1 MRLLFLLLITTLM
14 LLAEETIS
22 LNAKT
27 PTDDTPIKLVHWQN
41 ALKEIQPDSNAL
53 ATPLIKAV
61 QTTLT
66 FETPF
71 NKTPKIME
79 VEGQKVI
86 VLKNA
91 KLDSKKTMD
100 FKEASLNALEMFSY
114 QNDIYL
120 LSKKAKAELEIQAS
134 NSKDKKQLRFLFL
147 PKGFHLAPLPSLKEK
162 SQHAN
167 LASQDEKERAKNP
180 SNALELKPPLDLS
193 HAYKVLAVIAVLLLI
208 LYVIKKKIVPT
219 QGSFSA
225 KDFKLEVS
233 VLGRVGAN
241 HKIISIETNKERYL
255 VLLSDKY
262 SLLLDKISPKTS
274 KEELIKEAENN
285 IKNSKLGNLYAG
297 KF

>member
-1 MRLLFLLLITTLM
+1 MRLLFLLLSAAFM
-14 LLAEETIS
+14 LLAEEKIP
-22 LNAKT
+22 LN
-27 PTDDTPIKLVHWQN
+27 DDAPIKLMHWQN
-41 ALKEIQPDSNAL
+41 ALKEVQPDSNAL
-53 ATPLIKAV
+53 TTPPIKAV

-79 VEGQKVI
+79 VEGQKMI

-120 LSKKAKAELEIQAS
+120 LSKKAKMELEIQAS

-147 PKGFHLAPLPSLKEK
+147 PKGFHLAPPPSLKEQ

-167 LASQDEKERAKNP
+167 LASQDGKERAKSP

-193 HAYKVLAVIAVLLLI
+193 HAYKALAVIAALLLI
-208 LYVIKKKIVPT
+208 LYIIKKKIVPT

-225 KDFKLEVS
+225 KDFKLEIS

-262 SLLLDKISPKTS
+262 GLLLDKISPKTS

-285 IKNSKLGNLYAG
+285 IKNSKLGNLYAR

>member
-1 MRLLFLLLITTLM
+1 MRLLFLLLIAAFM
-14 LLAEETIS
+14 LLAEEKIP
-22 LNAKT
+22 LN
-27 PTDDTPIKLVHWQN
+27 DDAPIKLVHWQN
-41 ALKEIQPDSNAL
+41 ALKEVQPDSNAP
-53 ATPLIKAV
+53 ATPPIKAV

-120 LSKKAKAELEIQAS
+120 LSKKATTELEIQAS
-134 NSKDKKQLRFLFL
+134 NSKDKKRLRFLFL
-147 PKGFHLAPLPSLKEK
+147 PKGFHLAPPPSLKEQ

-167 LASQDEKERAKNP
+167 LASQDGKEQPQSPLNT
-180 SNALELKPPLDLS
+180 LELKPPLDLS
-193 HAYKVLAVIAVLLLI
+193 HAYKALAVIAALLLI
-208 LYVIKKKIVPT
+208 LYIIKKKIVPA
-219 QGSFSA
+219 QGSFST
-225 KDFKLEVS
+225 KDFKLEIS

-262 SLLLDKISPKTS
+262 GLLLDKLSPKTS

>member
-1 MRLLFLLLITTLM
+1 MRLLFLLLSVALM
-14 LLAEETIS
+14 LLAEEKIP
-22 LNAKT
+22 LN
-27 PTDDTPIKLVHWQN
+27 DDAPIKLVHWQN
-41 ALKEIQPDSNAL
+41 ALKEIQPNSNAL
-53 ATPLIKAV
+53 TTPPIKAV

-86 VLKNA
+86 VLKNVQ
-91 KLDSKKTMD
+91 LDSKKMMD

-120 LSKKAKAELEIQAS
+120 LSKKATTELEIQAS
-134 NSKDKKQLRFLFL
+134 NSKDKKRLRFLFL
-147 PKGFHLAPLPSLKEK
+147 PKGFHLAPPPNLKEK
-162 SQHAN
+162 SQQTN
-167 LASQDEKERAKNP
+167 LAQKDTNEQPQSPLNT
-180 SNALELKPPLDLS
+180 LELKPPLDLS
-193 HAYKVLAVIAVLLLI
+193 HAYKALAVIATLLLI
-208 LYVIKKKIVPT
+208 LYIIKKKIVPT

-225 KDFKLEVS
+225 KDFKLEIS

-262 SLLLDKISPKTS
+262 GLLLDKISPKTS

>member
-1 MRLLFLLLITTLM
+1 MRLLFLLLSTTLM
-14 LLAEETIS
+14 LLAEEKIP
-22 LNAKT
+22 LN
-27 PTDDTPIKLVHWQN
+27 DDAPIKLVHWQN
-41 ALKEIQPDSNAL
+41 ALKEIQPDSNAS
-53 ATPLIKAV
+53 ATPPIKAV

-91 KLDSKKTMD
+91 QLDSKKMMD

-120 LSKKAKAELEIQAS
+120 LSKKAKVELEIQAS

-147 PKGFHLAPLPSLKEK
+147 PKDFHLAPPPSLKEQ

-193 HAYKVLAVIAVLLLI
+193 HAYKALAVIAALLLI
-208 LYVIKKKIVPT
+208 LYIIKKKIVPT

-233 VLGRVGAN
+233 VLGRVDAN

-262 SLLLDKISPKTS
+262 GLLLDKISPKTS

>member
-1 MRLLFLLLITTLM
+1 MRLLFLILSATLM
-14 LLAEETIS
+14 LLAEEKIP
-22 LNAKT
+22 LN
-27 PTDDTPIKLVHWQN
+27 DDAPIKLTHWEN
-41 ALKEIQPDSNAL
+41 VLKEVQPDENTK
-53 ATPLIKAV
+53 TPPIKAV

-100 FKEASLNALEMFSY
+100 FKKASLNALEMFSY

-120 LSKKAKAELEIQAS
+120 LSKKAKDLEVQAS
-134 NSKDKKQLRFLFL
+134 SSKDKKQIRFLFL
-147 PKGFHLAPLPSLKEK
+147 PKGFHLAPPPSLKEN
-162 SQHAN
+162 SQQTN
-167 LASQDEKERAKNP
+167 LAQKDANEQSQSP
-180 SNALELKPPLDLS
+180 LNALELKPPLDLS
-193 HAYKVLAVIAVLLLI
+193 HAYKALAVIAVLLLI
-208 LYVIKKKIVPT
+208 LYIIKKKIVPT

-225 KDFKLEVS
+225 KDFKLEIS
-233 VLGRVGAN
+233 VLGRVDAR
-241 HKIISIETNKERYL
+241 HKIISIETHKERYL

-262 SLLLDKISPKTS
+262 GLLLDKISPKTS
-274 KEELIKEAENN
+274 KEELIKETENN
-285 IKNSKLGNLYAG
+285 IKNSKLGNLYAR

>member
-1 MRLLFLLLITTLM
+1 MRLLFLLLSAVLM
-14 LLAEETIS
+14 LLAEEKIP
-22 LNAKT
+22 LN
-27 PTDDTPIKLVHWQN
+27 DDAPIKLAHWQN
-41 ALKEIQPDSNAL
+41 TLKEVQPNSNAL
-53 ATPLIKAV
+53 TTPPIKAV

-120 LSKKAKAELEIQAS
+120 LSKKATTELEIQAS

-147 PKGFHLAPLPSLKEK
+147 PKGFHLAPPPSLKEK
-162 SQHAN
+162 SQQTN
-167 LASQDEKERAKNP
+167 LAQKDTNEQPQSPLNT
-180 SNALELKPPLDLS
+180 LELKPPLDLS
-193 HAYKVLAVIAVLLLI
+193 HAYKALAVIATLLLI
-208 LYVIKKKIVPT
+208 LYIIKKKIVPT

-262 SLLLDKISPKTS
+262 GLLLDKISPKTS

>member
-1 MRLLFLLLITTLM
+1 MRLLFLLLSATFI
-14 LLAEETIS
+14 LLAEEKIP
-22 LNAKT
+22 LN
-27 PTDDTPIKLVHWQN
+27 DDAPIKLVHWQN
-41 ALKEIQPDSNAL
+41 ALKEVQPDSNDS
-53 ATPLIKAV
+53 ATPPIKAV

-120 LSKKAKAELEIQAS
+120 LSKKAKVGLEIQAS
-134 NSKDKKQLRFLFL
+134 NSKDKKRIRFLFL
-147 PKGFHLAPLPSLKEK
+147 PKGFHLAPSHEEK
-162 SQHAN
+162 SQRAN
-167 LASQDEKERAKNP
+167 LASQDEKERAKSPLNT
-180 SNALELKPPLDLS
+180 LELKPPLDLS
-193 HAYKVLAVIAVLLLI
+193 HAYKALAVIAALLLI
-208 LYVIKKKIVPT
+208 LYIIKKKIVPA

-225 KDFKLEVS
+225 KDFKLEIS
-233 VLGRVGAN
+233 VLGRVDAN
-241 HKIISIETNKERYL
+241 HKIISIETNKDRYL

-262 SLLLDKISPKTS
+262 GLLLDKISPKTS

>member
-1 MRLLFLLLITTLM
+1 MRLLFLLLSATLM
-14 LLAEETIS
+14 LLAEEKIP
-22 LNAKT
+22 LN
-27 PTDDTPIKLVHWQN
+27 DDAPIKLVHWQN
-41 ALKEIQPDSNAL
+41 VLKEVQPDSNAL
-53 ATPLIKAV
+53 TTPPIKAV

-91 KLDSKKTMD
+91 QLDSKKMMD

-120 LSKKAKAELEIQAS
+120 LSKKATTELEIQAS
-134 NSKDKKQLRFLFL
+134 NSKDKKRLRFLFL
-147 PKGFHLAPLPSLKEK
+147 PKGFHLAPPPNLKEK
-162 SQHAN
+162 SQQTN
-167 LASQDEKERAKNP
+167 LAQKDTNEQPQSPLNT
-180 SNALELKPPLDLS
+180 LELKPPLDLS
-193 HAYKVLAVIAVLLLI
+193 HAYKALAVIAALLLI
-208 LYVIKKKIVPT
+208 LYIIKKKIVPT

-225 KDFKLEVS
+225 KDFKLEIS

-262 SLLLDKISPKTS
+262 GLLLDKISPKTS

>member
-1 MRLLFLLLITTLM
+1 MRALFLLLITTLM
-14 LLAEETIS
+14 LLAEEKIP
-22 LNAKT
+22 LN
-27 PTDDTPIKLVHWQN
+27 DDAPIKLVHWQN
-41 ALKEIQPDSNAL
+41 ALKEVQPDSNAL
-53 ATPLIKAV
+53 ATPPIKAV

-91 KLDSKKTMD
+91 QLDSKKAMD

-120 LSKKAKAELEIQAS
+120 LSKKAKAGLEIQAS
-134 NSKDKKQLRFLFL
+134 NSKDKRQLRFLFL
-147 PKGFHLAPLPSLKEK
+147 PKGFHLAPPPGLKEK

-167 LASQDEKERAKNP
+167 LASQDEKEQP
-180 SNALELKPPLDLS
+180 QSLSNTLELKPPLDLS
-193 HAYKVLAVIAVLLLI
+193 HAYKALAVIAALLLI

-219 QGSFSA
+219 QRSFSA

-233 VLGRVGAN
+233 VLGRVDAN

-262 SLLLDKISPKTS
+262 GLLLDKISPKTS

>member
-1 MRLLFLLLITTLM
+1 M
-14 LLAEETIS
+14 LLAEEKIP
-22 LNAKT
+22 LN
-27 PTDDTPIKLVHWQN
+27 DDAPIKLVHWQN
-41 ALKEIQPDSNAL
+41 ALKEVQPDSNDS
-53 ATPLIKAV
+53 ATPPIKAV

-120 LSKKAKAELEIQAS
+120 LSKKAKVELEIQAS
-134 NSKDKKQLRFLFL
+134 NSKDKKRLRFLFL
-147 PKGFHLAPLPSLKEK
+147 PKGFHLAPSP
-162 SQHAN
+162 
-167 LASQDEKERAKNP
+167 SQDEKERAKSPLNT
-180 SNALELKPPLDLS
+180 LELKPPLDLS
-193 HAYKVLAVIAVLLLI
+193 HAYKALAVIAALLLI
-208 LYVIKKKIVPT
+208 LYIIKKKIVPA

-225 KDFKLEVS
+225 KDFKLKIS
-233 VLGRVGAN
+233 ILGRVDAN

-262 SLLLDKISPKTS
+262 GLLLDKISPKTS

>member
-1 MRLLFLLLITTLM
+1 MRLLFLLLSATFM
-14 LLAEETIS
+14 LLAEEEIP
-22 LNAKT
+22 LN
-27 PTDDTPIKLVHWQN
+27 DDAPIKLVHWQN
-41 ALKEIQPDSNAL
+41 ALKEVQPDSNDS
-53 ATPLIKAV
+53 ATPPIKAV

-120 LSKKAKAELEIQAS
+120 LSKKAKVELEIQAS
-134 NSKDKKQLRFLFL
+134 NSKDKKRIRFLFL
-147 PKGFHLAPLPSLKEK
+147 PKGFHLAPSHEEK
-162 SQHAN
+162 PQYAN
-167 LASQDEKERAKNP
+167 LASQDEKERAKSPLNT
-180 SNALELKPPLDLS
+180 LELKPPLDLS
-193 HAYKVLAVIAVLLLI
+193 HAYKALAVIAALLLI
-208 LYVIKKKIVPT
+208 LYIIKKKIVPA

-225 KDFKLEVS
+225 KDFKLEIS
-233 VLGRVGAN
+233 VLGRVDAN

-262 SLLLDKISPKTS
+262 GLLLDKISPKTS

>member
-1 MRLLFLLLITTLM
+1 MRLLFLLLSVALM
-14 LLAEETIS
+14 LLAEEKIP
-22 LNAKT
+22 LN
-27 PTDDTPIKLVHWQN
+27 DDAPIKLVHWQN

-91 KLDSKKTMD
+91 KLDSKKMMD

-147 PKGFHLAPLPSLKEK
+147 PKGFHLAPPPNLKEK
-162 SQHAN
+162 SQQTN
-167 LASQDEKERAKNP
+167 LAQKDTNEQPQSPLNT
-180 SNALELKPPLDLS
+180 LELKPPLDLS
-193 HAYKVLAVIAVLLLI
+193 HAYKALAVIAALLLI
-208 LYVIKKKIVPT
+208 LYIIKKKIVPT

-262 SLLLDKISPKTS
+262 GLLLDKISPKTS

>member
-1 MRLLFLLLITTLM
+1 M
-14 LLAEETIS
+14 LLAEEKIP
-22 LNAKT
+22 LN
-27 PTDDTPIKLVHWQN
+27 DDAPIKLVHWQN
-41 ALKEIQPDSNAL
+41 ALKEVQPDSNAP
-53 ATPLIKAV
+53 ATPPIKAV

-120 LSKKAKAELEIQAS
+120 LSKKATTELEIQAS
-134 NSKDKKQLRFLFL
+134 NSKDKKRLRFLFL
-147 PKGFHLAPLPSLKEK
+147 PKGFHLAPPPSLKEQ

-167 LASQDEKERAKNP
+167 LASQDGKEQPQSPLNT
-180 SNALELKPPLDLS
+180 LELKPPLDLS
-193 HAYKVLAVIAVLLLI
+193 HAYKALAVIAALLLI
-208 LYVIKKKIVPT
+208 LYIIKKKIVPA
-219 QGSFSA
+219 QGSFST
-225 KDFKLEVS
+225 KDFKLEIS

-262 SLLLDKISPKTS
+262 GLLLDKISPKTS

>member
-1 MRLLFLLLITTLM
+1 MRALFLLLITTLM
-14 LLAEETIS
+14 LLAEEKIP
-22 LNAKT
+22 LN
-27 PTDDTPIKLVHWQN
+27 DDAPIKLVHWQN
-41 ALKEIQPDSNAL
+41 ALKEVQPDSNAL
-53 ATPLIKAV
+53 TTPPIKAV

-120 LSKKAKAELEIQAS
+120 LSKKAKVELEIQAS

-147 PKGFHLAPLPSLKEK
+147 PKGFHLAPPPSLKEK
-162 SQHAN
+162 SQQTN
-167 LASQDEKERAKNP
+167 LAQKDTNEQPQSP
-180 SNALELKPPLDLS
+180 LNALELKPPLDLS
-193 HAYKVLAVIAVLLLI
+193 HAYKALAVIVALLLI
-208 LYVIKKKIVPT
+208 LYIIKKKIVPT
-219 QGSFSA
+219 QRSFSA
-225 KDFKLEVS
+225 KDFKLEIS
-233 VLGRVGAN
+233 VLGRVDAN

-262 SLLLDKISPKTS
+262 GLLLDKISPKTS

>member
-1 MRLLFLLLITTLM
+1 MRLLFLLLSATLM
-14 LLAEETIS
+14 LLAEEKIP
-22 LNAKT
+22 LN
-27 PTDDTPIKLVHWQN
+27 DDAPIKLVHWQN

-53 ATPLIKAV
+53 TTPLIKAV

-91 KLDSKKTMD
+91 QLDSKKMMD

-120 LSKKAKAELEIQAS
+120 LSKKAKVELKIQAS

-147 PKGFHLAPLPSLKEK
+147 PKGFHLAPPPNLKEK
-162 SQHAN
+162 SQQTN
-167 LASQDEKERAKNP
+167 LAQKDTNEQPQSPLNT
-180 SNALELKPPLDLS
+180 LELKPPLDLS
-193 HAYKVLAVIAVLLLI
+193 HAYKALAVIAALLLI
-208 LYVIKKKIVPT
+208 LYIIKKKIVPT

-262 SLLLDKISPKTS
+262 GLLLDKISPKTS

>member
-1 MRLLFLLLITTLM
+1 MRALFLLLSAVLM
-14 LLAEETIS
+14 LLTEETIS

-27 PTDDTPIKLVHWQN
+27 PTDDAPIKLMHWQN
-41 ALKEIQPDSNAL
+41 ALKEVQPDSNAL
-53 ATPLIKAV
+53 TTPPIKAV

-91 KLDSKKTMD
+91 QLDSKKMMD

-120 LSKKAKAELEIQAS
+120 LSKKAKVELEIQAS
-134 NSKDKKQLRFLFL
+134 SSKDKKQLRFLFL
-147 PKGFHLAPLPSLKEK
+147 PKGFHLAPPPSLKEK

-193 HAYKVLAVIAVLLLI
+193 HAYKVLAVIATLLLI
-208 LYVIKKKIVPT
+208 LYVIKKKLFP
-219 QGSFSA
+219 
-225 KDFKLEVS
+225 
-233 VLGRVGAN
+233 
-241 HKIISIETNKERYL
+241 HKGLFLQKI
-255 VLLSDKY
+255 LS
-262 SLLLDKISPKTS
+262 
-274 KEELIKEAENN
+274 
-285 IKNSKLGNLYAG
+285 
-297 KF
+297 

>member
-1 MRLLFLLLITTLM
+1 MRLLFLLLSTTLM
-14 LLAEETIS
+14 LLAEEKIP
-22 LNAKT
+22 LN
-27 PTDDTPIKLVHWQN
+27 DDAPIKLVHWQN
-41 ALKEIQPDSNAL
+41 ALKEVQPDSNAL
-53 ATPLIKAV
+53 TTPPIKAV

-91 KLDSKKTMD
+91 KLDSKKMMG

-120 LSKKAKAELEIQAS
+120 LSKKAKMELEIQAS
-134 NSKDKKQLRFLFL
+134 NSKDKKRLRFLFL
-147 PKGFHLAPLPSLKEK
+147 PKGFHLAPPPSLKEQ
-162 SQHAN
+162 SQQTN
-167 LASQDEKERAKNP
+167 LAQKDTNEKPQSPLNT
-180 SNALELKPPLDLS
+180 LELKPPLDLS
-193 HAYKVLAVIAVLLLI
+193 HAYKALAVIAALLLI
-208 LYVIKKKIVPT
+208 LYIIKKKIVPT

-262 SLLLDKISPKTS
+262 GLLLDKISPKTS

-285 IKNSKLGNLYAG
+285 IK
-297 KF
+297 

>member
-1 MRLLFLLLITTLM
+1 MRALFLLLSAVLM
-14 LLAEETIS
+14 LLAEEKIP
-22 LNAKT
+22 LN
-27 PTDDTPIKLVHWQN
+27 DDAPIKLVHWQN
-41 ALKEIQPDSNAL
+41 ALKEVQPDSNAP
-53 ATPLIKAV
+53 ATPPIKAV

-79 VEGQKVI
+79 VEGQKMI

-100 FKEASLNALEMFSY
+100 FKEASLNVLEMFSY

-120 LSKKAKAELEIQAS
+120 LSKKAKMELEIQAS

-147 PKGFHLAPLPSLKEK
+147 PKGFHLAPPPSLKEQ

-167 LASQDEKERAKNP
+167 LASQDEKERAKSPLNT
-180 SNALELKPPLDLS
+180 LELKPPLDLS
-193 HAYKVLAVIAVLLLI
+193 HAYKALAVIVALLLI
-208 LYVIKKKIVPT
+208 LYIIKKKIVPT

-225 KDFKLEVS
+225 KDFKLEIS
-233 VLGRVGAN
+233 VLGRVDAN
-241 HKIISIETNKERYL
+241 HKIISIEINKERYL

-262 SLLLDKISPKTS
+262 GLLLDKISPKIS

-285 IKNSKLGNLYAG
+285 IKNSKLGNLYAR

>member
-1 MRLLFLLLITTLM
+1 MRLLFLLLSATLM
-14 LLAEETIS
+14 LLAEEKIP
-22 LNAKT
+22 LN
-27 PTDDTPIKLVHWQN
+27 DDAPIKLVHWQN
-41 ALKEIQPDSNAL
+41 ALKEIQPDSNAS
-53 ATPLIKAV
+53 AIPPIKAV

-79 VEGQKVI
+79 VEGQKMI

-120 LSKKAKAELEIQAS
+120 LSKKAKMELEIQAS

-147 PKGFHLAPLPSLKEK
+147 PKGFHLAPPPSLKEQ

-167 LASQDEKERAKNP
+167 LASQDEKERAKSPLNT
-180 SNALELKPPLDLS
+180 LELKPPLDLS
-193 HAYKVLAVIAVLLLI
+193 HDLSHAYKALTVIAALLLI
-208 LYVIKKKIVPT
+208 LYIIKKKIVPA

-225 KDFKLEVS
+225 KDFKLEIS
-233 VLGRVGAN
+233 VLGRVDAN

-262 SLLLDKISPKTS
+262 GLLLDKISPKTS

-285 IKNSKLGNLYAG
+285 IKNSKLGNLYAR

>member
-1 MRLLFLLLITTLM
+1 MRLLFLLLSTTFM
-14 LLAEETIS
+14 LLAEEKIP
-22 LNAKT
+22 LN
-27 PTDDTPIKLVHWQN
+27 DDAPIKLVHWQN
-41 ALKEIQPDSNAL
+41 ALKEVQPDSNDS
-53 ATPLIKAV
+53 ATPPIKAV

-79 VEGQKVI
+79 VEGQKMI

-120 LSKKAKAELEIQAS
+120 LSKKAKMELEIQAS

-147 PKGFHLAPLPSLKEK
+147 PKGFHLAPPPSLKEK
-162 SQHAN
+162 SQQTN
-167 LASQDEKERAKNP
+167 LAQKDTNEQPQSPLNT
-180 SNALELKPPLDLS
+180 LELKPPLDLS
-193 HAYKVLAVIAVLLLI
+193 HAYKALAVIATLLLI
-208 LYVIKKKIVPT
+208 LYIIKKKIVPT

-233 VLGRVGAN
+233 VLGRVDAN
-241 HKIISIETNKERYL
+241 HKIISIEINKERYL

-262 SLLLDKISPKTS
+262 GLLLDKISPKTS

>member
-1 MRLLFLLLITTLM
+1 MRLLFLILSTTLM
-14 LLAEETIS
+14 LLADEKIP
-22 LNAKT
+22 LN
-27 PTDDTPIKLVHWQN
+27 DDAPIKLTHWQN
-41 ALKEIQPDSNAL
+41 VLKEVQPDENTK
-53 ATPLIKAV
+53 TPPIKAV

-91 KLDSKKTMD
+91 KLDSKKTMG

-120 LSKKAKAELEIQAS
+120 LSKKAKDLEVQAS
-134 NSKDKKQLRFLFL
+134 SSKDKKQIRFLFL
-147 PKGFHLAPLPSLKEK
+147 PKGFHLAPLPSLKEY
-162 SQHAN
+162 SQQTN
-167 LASQDEKERAKNP
+167 LAQKDANEQSQNP
-180 SNALELKPPLDLS
+180 LNALELKPPLDLS
-193 HAYKVLAVIAVLLLI
+193 HAYKALAVIAVLLLI
-208 LYVIKKKIVPT
+208 LYIIKKKIVPT

-225 KDFKLEVS
+225 KDFKLEIS
-233 VLGRVGAN
+233 VLGRVDAR
-241 HKIISIETNKERYL
+241 HKIVSIETHKERYL

-262 SLLLDKISPKTS
+262 GLLLDKISPKTS
-274 KEELIKEAENN
+274 KEELIKETENN
-285 IKNSKLGNLYAG
+285 IKNSKLGNLYAR

>member
-1 MRLLFLLLITTLM
+1 MRLLFLLLSATFM
-14 LLAEETIS
+14 LLAEEKIP
-22 LNAKT
+22 LN
-27 PTDDTPIKLVHWQN
+27 DDAPIKLVHWQN
-41 ALKEIQPDSNAL
+41 ALKEVQPDSNAP
-53 ATPLIKAV
+53 ATPPIKAV

-86 VLKNA
+86 VFKNA
-91 KLDSKKTMD
+91 QLDSKKTMD

-120 LSKKAKAELEIQAS
+120 LSKKAKVELEIQAS
-134 NSKDKKQLRFLFL
+134 NSKDKKRIRFLFL
-147 PKGFHLAPLPSLKEK
+147 PKGFHLAPPPNHDEEK
-162 SQHAN
+162 PQHAN
-167 LASQDEKERAKNP
+167 LASQDEKERAKSPLNT
-180 SNALELKPPLDLS
+180 LELKPPLDLS
-193 HAYKVLAVIAVLLLI
+193 HAYKALAVIVALFLI
-208 LYVIKKKIVPT
+208 LYIIKKKIVPA

-225 KDFKLEVS
+225 KDFKLEIS
-233 VLGRVGAN
+233 VLGRVDAN

-262 SLLLDKISPKTS
+262 GLLLDKISPKTS

>member
-1 MRLLFLLLITTLM
+1 MRLLFLILSATLM
-14 LLAEETIS
+14 LLAEEKIP
-22 LNAKT
+22 LN
-27 PTDDTPIKLVHWQN
+27 DDAPIKLTHWQN
-41 ALKEIQPDSNAL
+41 VLKEVQPDENTK
-53 ATPLIKAV
+53 TPPIKAV

-120 LSKKAKAELEIQAS
+120 LSKKAKDLEVQAS
-134 NSKDKKQLRFLFL
+134 SSKDKKQIRFLFL
-147 PKGFHLAPLPSLKEK
+147 PKGFHLAPPPSLKEN
-162 SQHAN
+162 SQQTN
-167 LASQDEKERAKNP
+167 LAQKDANEQSQSP
-180 SNALELKPPLDLS
+180 LNALELKPPLDLS
-193 HAYKVLAVIAVLLLI
+193 HAYKALAVIAVLLLI
-208 LYVIKKKIVPT
+208 LYIIKKKIVPT

-225 KDFKLEVS
+225 KDFKLEIS
-233 VLGRVGAN
+233 VLGRVDAR
-241 HKIISIETNKERYL
+241 HKIISIETHKERYL

-262 SLLLDKISPKTS
+262 GLLLDKISPKTS
-274 KEELIKEAENN
+274 KEELIKETENN
-285 IKNSKLGNLYAG
+285 IKNSKLGNLYAR

>member
-1 MRLLFLLLITTLM
+1 MRLLFLLLSATLM
-14 LLAEETIS
+14 LLAEEKIP
-22 LNAKT
+22 LN
-27 PTDDTPIKLVHWQN
+27 DDAPIKLVHWQN
-41 ALKEIQPDSNAL
+41 ALKEIQPDSNAS
-53 ATPLIKAV
+53 ATPPIKAV

-91 KLDSKKTMD
+91 QLDSKKMMD

-120 LSKKAKAELEIQAS
+120 LSKKAKVELEIQAS

-147 PKGFHLAPLPSLKEK
+147 PKGFHLAPPPNLKEK
-162 SQHAN
+162 SQQTN
-167 LASQDEKERAKNP
+167 LAQKDTNEQPQSPLNT
-180 SNALELKPPLDLS
+180 LELKPPLDLS
-193 HAYKVLAVIAVLLLI
+193 HAYKALAVIATLLLI
-208 LYVIKKKIVPT
+208 LYIIKKKIVPA
-219 QGSFSA
+219 QGSFST
-225 KDFKLEVS
+225 KDFKLEIS

-262 SLLLDKISPKTS
+262 GLLLDKISPKTS

-285 IKNSKLGNLYAG
+285 IKNSKLGNLYAR

>member
-1 MRLLFLLLITTLM
+1 M
-14 LLAEETIS
+14 LLADEKIP
-22 LNAKT
+22 LN
-27 PTDDTPIKLVHWQN
+27 DDAPIKLTHWQN
-41 ALKEIQPDSNAL
+41 VLKEVQPDENTK
-53 ATPLIKAV
+53 TPPIKAV

-91 KLDSKKTMD
+91 KLDSKKTMG

-120 LSKKAKAELEIQAS
+120 LSKKAKDLEVQAS
-134 NSKDKKQLRFLFL
+134 SSKDKKQIRFLFL
-147 PKGFHLAPLPSLKEK
+147 PKGFHLAPPPSLKEN
-162 SQHAN
+162 SQQTN
-167 LASQDEKERAKNP
+167 LAQKDANEQSQNP
-180 SNALELKPPLDLS
+180 LNALELKPPLDLS
-193 HAYKVLAVIAVLLLI
+193 HAYKALAVIAVLLLI
-208 LYVIKKKIVPT
+208 LYIIKKKIVPA

-225 KDFKLEVS
+225 KDFKLEIS
-233 VLGRVGAN
+233 VLGRVDAR
-241 HKIISIETNKERYL
+241 HKIVSIETHKERYL

-262 SLLLDKISPKTS
+262 GLLLDKISPKTS
-274 KEELIKEAENN
+274 KEDLIKETENN

>member
-1 MRLLFLLLITTLM
+1 MRLLFLLLSAALM
-14 LLAEETIS
+14 LLAEEKIP
-22 LNAKT
+22 LN
-27 PTDDTPIKLVHWQN
+27 DDAPIKLVHWQN
-41 ALKEIQPDSNAL
+41 ALKEVQPDSNAP
-53 ATPLIKAV
+53 ATPPIKAV

-91 KLDSKKTMD
+91 QLDSKKMMD

-120 LSKKAKAELEIQAS
+120 LSKKAKMDLEIQAS

-147 PKGFHLAPLPSLKEK
+147 PKGFHLAPPPGLKEK
-162 SQHAN
+162 SQQTS
-167 LASQDEKERAKNP
+167 LAQKDTNEQPQSPLNT
-180 SNALELKPPLDLS
+180 LELKPPLDLS
-193 HAYKVLAVIAVLLLI
+193 HAYKALAVIAALLLI
-208 LYVIKKKIVPT
+208 LYIIKKKIVPT
-219 QGSFSA
+219 PGSFLK
-225 KDFKLEVS
+225 KDLKLDIS
-233 VLGRVGAN
+233 VLGRVDAN

-262 SLLLDKISPKTS
+262 GLLLDKISPKTS

>member
-1 MRLLFLLLITTLM
+1 MRALFLLLITTLM
-14 LLAEETIS
+14 LLAEEKIP
-22 LNAKT
+22 LN
-27 PTDDTPIKLVHWQN
+27 DDAPIKLVHWQN
-41 ALKEIQPDSNAL
+41 ALKEVQPDSNAL
-53 ATPLIKAV
+53 ATPPIKAV

-91 KLDSKKTMD
+91 QLDSKKTMD

-120 LSKKAKAELEIQAS
+120 LSKKAKAGLEIQAS
-134 NSKDKKQLRFLFL
+134 NSKDKRQLRFLFL
-147 PKGFHLAPLPSLKEK
+147 PKGFHLAPPPGLKEK

-167 LASQDEKERAKNP
+167 LASQDEKEQP
-180 SNALELKPPLDLS
+180 QSLSNTLELKPPLDLS
-193 HAYKVLAVIAVLLLI
+193 HAYKALAVIAALLLI

-219 QGSFSA
+219 QRSFSA

-262 SLLLDKISPKTS
+262 GLLLDKISPKTS

>member
-1 MRLLFLLLITTLM
+1 MRLLFLLLSTTLM
-14 LLAEETIS
+14 LLAEEKIP
-22 LNAKT
+22 LN
-27 PTDDTPIKLVHWQN
+27 DDAPIKLVHWQN
-41 ALKEIQPDSNAL
+41 ALKEVQPDSNAL
-53 ATPLIKAV
+53 TTPPIKAV

-91 KLDSKKTMD
+91 QLDSKKMMD

-120 LSKKAKAELEIQAS
+120 LSKKAKMELEIQAS
-134 NSKDKKQLRFLFL
+134 NSKDKKRLRFLFL
-147 PKGFHLAPLPSLKEK
+147 PKGFHLAPPPSLKEQ
-162 SQHAN
+162 SQQTN
-167 LASQDEKERAKNP
+167 LAQKDTNEQPQSPLNT
-180 SNALELKPPLDLS
+180 LELKPPLDLS
-193 HAYKVLAVIAVLLLI
+193 HAYKALAVIAALLLI
-208 LYVIKKKIVPT
+208 LYIIKKKIVPT
-219 QGSFSA
+219 QGSFST
-225 KDFKLEVS
+225 KDFKLEIS
-233 VLGRVGAN
+233 VLGRIDAN

-262 SLLLDKISPKTS
+262 GLLLDKISPKTS

>member
-1 MRLLFLLLITTLM
+1 MRLLFLLLSATLM
-14 LLAEETIS
+14 LLAEEKIPLS
-22 LNAKT
+22 
-27 PTDDTPIKLVHWQN
+27 DDAPIKLVHWQN
-41 ALKEIQPDSNAL
+41 ALKEVQPDSNAP
-53 ATPLIKAV
+53 ATPPIKAV

-86 VLKNA
+86 IFKNA
-91 KLDSKKTMD
+91 QLDSKKTMD

-120 LSKKAKAELEIQAS
+120 LSKKAKAGLEIQAS
-134 NSKDKKQLRFLFL
+134 SSKDKKQLRFLFL
-147 PKGFHLAPLPSLKEK
+147 PKGFHLAPPPSLKEK

-167 LASQDEKERAKNP
+167 LASQDEKEQPQSP

-193 HAYKVLAVIAVLLLI
+193 HAYKGLAVIAVLLLI

-219 QGSFSA
+219 LGSFLK
-225 KDFKLEVS
+225 KDLKLDIS
-233 VLGRVGAN
+233 VLGRVDAN

-262 SLLLDKISPKTS
+262 GLLLDKISPKTS
-274 KEELIKEAENN
+274 KEELIKEAENK

>member
-1 MRLLFLLLITTLM
+1 MKALFLLLSAVLM

-27 PTDDTPIKLVHWQN
+27 PTDDAPIKLVHWQN
-41 ALKEIQPDSNAL
+41 ALKEVQPDSNAP
-53 ATPLIKAV
+53 ATPPIKAV

-120 LSKKAKAELEIQAS
+120 LSKKATTELEIQAS
-134 NSKDKKQLRFLFL
+134 NSKDKKRLRFLFL
-147 PKGFHLAPLPSLKEK
+147 PKGFHLAPPPSLKEQ

-167 LASQDEKERAKNP
+167 LASQDGKEQPQSPLNT
-180 SNALELKPPLDLS
+180 LELKPPLDLS
-193 HAYKVLAVIAVLLLI
+193 HAYKALAVIAALLLI
-208 LYVIKKKIVPT
+208 LYIIKKKIVPA
-219 QGSFSA
+219 QGSFST
-225 KDFKLEVS
+225 KDFKLEIS

-262 SLLLDKISPKTS
+262 GLLLDKISPKTS

>member
-1 MRLLFLLLITTLM
+1 MRLLFLLLSAAFM
-14 LLAEETIS
+14 LLAEEKIP
-22 LNAKT
+22 LN
-27 PTDDTPIKLVHWQN
+27 DDAPIKLAHWQN
-41 ALKEIQPDSNAL
+41 ALKEVQPDSNDS
-53 ATPLIKAV
+53 ATPPIKAV
-61 QTTLT
+61 QTTLI

-91 KLDSKKTMD
+91 KLDSKKMMD

-147 PKGFHLAPLPSLKEK
+147 PKGFHLAPPPNLKEK
-162 SQHAN
+162 SQQTN
-167 LASQDEKERAKNP
+167 LAQKDTNEQPQSPLNT
-180 SNALELKPPLDLS
+180 LELKPPLDLS
-193 HAYKVLAVIAVLLLI
+193 HAYKVLAVIATLLLI
-208 LYVIKKKIVPT
+208 LYIIKKKIVPT
-219 QGSFSA
+219 QRSFST

-233 VLGRVGAN
+233 VLGRIGAN

-262 SLLLDKISPKTS
+262 GLLLDKISPKTS

>member
-1 MRLLFLLLITTLM
+1 MRLLFLLLSAAFM
-14 LLAEETIS
+14 LLAEEKIP
-22 LNAKT
+22 LN
-27 PTDDTPIKLVHWQN
+27 DDAPIKLAHWQN
-41 ALKEIQPDSNAL
+41 ALKEVQPDLNAQT
-53 ATPLIKAV
+53 TPPIKAV

-66 FETPF
+66 FEAPF

-120 LSKKAKAELEIQAS
+120 LSKKATTELEIQAS
-134 NSKDKKQLRFLFL
+134 NSKDKKRIRFLFL
-147 PKGFHLAPLPSLKEK
+147 PKGFHLAPSHEEQ

-167 LASQDEKERAKNP
+167 LESQDKKERAKSP
-180 SNALELKPPLDLS
+180 LELKPPLDLS
-193 HAYKVLAVIAVLLLI
+193 HAYKALAVIAALLLI
-208 LYVIKKKIVPT
+208 LYIIKKKIVPT
-219 QGSFSA
+219 QGSFST
-225 KDFKLEVS
+225 KDFKLEIS

-262 SLLLDKISPKTS
+262 GLLLDKISPKTS

>member
-1 MRLLFLLLITTLM
+1 MRLLFLLLSTTLM
-14 LLAEETIS
+14 LLAEEKIP
-22 LNAKT
+22 LN
-27 PTDDTPIKLVHWQN
+27 DDAPIKLVHWQN

-53 ATPLIKAV
+53 TTPPIKAV

-91 KLDSKKTMD
+91 KLDSKKMMD

-120 LSKKAKAELEIQAS
+120 LSKKATTELEIQAS

-147 PKGFHLAPLPSLKEK
+147 PKGFHLAPPPSLKEK
-162 SQHAN
+162 SQQTN
-167 LASQDEKERAKNP
+167 LAQKDTNEQPQSPLNT
-180 SNALELKPPLDLS
+180 LELKPPLDLS
-193 HAYKVLAVIAVLLLI
+193 HAYKALAVIATLLLI
-208 LYVIKKKIVPT
+208 LYIIKKKIVPT
-219 QGSFSA
+219 QGSFST

-233 VLGRVGAN
+233 VLGRVDAN

-262 SLLLDKISPKTS
+262 GLLLDKISPKTS

>member
-1 MRLLFLLLITTLM
+1 MRLLFLLLSATFM
-14 LLAEETIS
+14 LLAEEKIP
-22 LNAKT
+22 LN
-27 PTDDTPIKLVHWQN
+27 DDAPIKLVHWQN
-41 ALKEIQPDSNAL
+41 ALKEVQPDSNAS
-53 ATPLIKAV
+53 AIPPIKAV

-120 LSKKAKAELEIQAS
+120 LSKKAKVELKIQAS

-147 PKGFHLAPLPSLKEK
+147 PKGFHLAPPPSHEERP
-162 SQHAN
+162 QHAN
-167 LASQDEKERAKNP
+167 LANQDEKERAKSP
-180 SNALELKPPLDLS
+180 LNALELKPPLDLS
-193 HAYKVLAVIAVLLLI
+193 HAYKALAVIAALLLI
-208 LYVIKKKIVPT
+208 LYIIKKKIVPT

-225 KDFKLEVS
+225 KDFKLEIS
-233 VLGRVGAN
+233 VLGRVDAN

-262 SLLLDKISPKTS
+262 GLLLDKISPKIS

>member
-1 MRLLFLLLITTLM
+1 MRLLFLLLSAAFM
-14 LLAEETIS
+14 LLAEEKIP
-22 LNAKT
+22 LN
-27 PTDDTPIKLVHWQN
+27 DDAPIKLAHWQN
-41 ALKEIQPDSNAL
+41 ALKEVQPDLNAQT
-53 ATPLIKAV
+53 TPPIKAV

-66 FETPF
+66 FEAPF

-120 LSKKAKAELEIQAS
+120 LSKKATTELEIQAS
-134 NSKDKKQLRFLFL
+134 NSKDKKRIRFLFL
-147 PKGFHLAPLPSLKEK
+147 PKGFHLAQSHEEQ

-167 LASQDEKERAKNP
+167 LESQDKKERAKSP
-180 SNALELKPPLDLS
+180 LELKPPLDLS
-193 HAYKVLAVIAVLLLI
+193 HAYKALAVIAALLLI
-208 LYVIKKKIVPT
+208 LYIIKKKIVPT
-219 QGSFSA
+219 QGSFST
-225 KDFKLEVS
+225 KDFKLEIS

-262 SLLLDKISPKTS
+262 GLLLDKISPKTS

>member
-1 MRLLFLLLITTLM
+1 MRLLFLLLSTTLM
-14 LLAEETIS
+14 LLAEEKIPLS
-22 LNAKT
+22 
-27 PTDDTPIKLVHWQN
+27 DDAPIKLVHWQN

-53 ATPLIKAV
+53 ATPPIKAV

-91 KLDSKKTMD
+91 QLDSKKTMD

-120 LSKKAKAELEIQAS
+120 LSKKAKVELEIQAS

-147 PKGFHLAPLPSLKEK
+147 PKGFHLAPPPSLKEK
-162 SQHAN
+162 SQQTN
-167 LASQDEKERAKNP
+167 LAQKDTNEQPQSP
-180 SNALELKPPLDLS
+180 LNALELKPPLDLS
-193 HAYKVLAVIAVLLLI
+193 HAYKALAVIAALLLI
-208 LYVIKKKIVPT
+208 LYIIKKKIVPT

-262 SLLLDKISPKTS
+262 GLLLDKISPKTS

>member
-1 MRLLFLLLITTLM
+1 MRLLFLLLSATLM
-14 LLAEETIS
+14 LLAEEKIP
-22 LNAKT
+22 LN
-27 PTDDTPIKLVHWQN
+27 DDAPIKLVHWQN
-41 ALKEIQPDSNAL
+41 ALKEIQPDSNAS
-53 ATPLIKAV
+53 ATPPIKAV

-91 KLDSKKTMD
+91 QLDSKKTMD

-120 LSKKAKAELEIQAS
+120 LSKKAKVDLEIQAS

-147 PKGFHLAPLPSLKEK
+147 PKGFHLAPPPGLKEK

-167 LASQDEKERAKNP
+167 LASQDEKEQSQSPLNT
-180 SNALELKPPLDLS
+180 LELKPPLDLS
-193 HAYKVLAVIAVLLLI
+193 HAYKGLAVIATLLLI
-208 LYVIKKKIVPT
+208 LYIIKKKIVPT

-262 SLLLDKISPKTS
+262 GLLLDKISPKTS

>member
-1 MRLLFLLLITTLM
+1 MRLLFLLLSATLM
-14 LLAEETIS
+14 LLAEEKIP
-22 LNAKT
+22 LN
-27 PTDDTPIKLVHWQN
+27 DDAPIKLVHWQN
-41 ALKEIQPDSNAL
+41 ALKEVQPNSNAS
-53 ATPLIKAV
+53 ATPPIKAV

-120 LSKKAKAELEIQAS
+120 LSKKAKVELEIQAS

-147 PKGFHLAPLPSLKEK
+147 PKGFHLAPPPSLKEK
-162 SQHAN
+162 SQQTN
-167 LASQDEKERAKNP
+167 LAQKDTNEQPQSPLNT
-180 SNALELKPPLDLS
+180 LELKPPLDLS
-193 HAYKVLAVIAVLLLI
+193 HAYKALAVIAALLLI
-208 LYVIKKKIVPT
+208 LYIIKKKIVPT

-262 SLLLDKISPKTS
+262 GLLLDKISPKTS

-285 IKNSKLGNLYAG
+285 IKNSKLGNLYAR